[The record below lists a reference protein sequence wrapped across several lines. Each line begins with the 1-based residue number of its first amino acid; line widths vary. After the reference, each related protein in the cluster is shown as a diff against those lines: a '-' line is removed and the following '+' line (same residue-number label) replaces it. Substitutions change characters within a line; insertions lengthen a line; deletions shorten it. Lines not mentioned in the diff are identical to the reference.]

1 MRQATRGLA
10 DAFTVRLRQRLDLGF
25 LLVVAAL
32 LGLGLVMVMS
42 ASVAVSEQR
51 FGTPFHYVVRQGL
64 YIAVGVALA
73 WALYEIPLRLWE
85 VAGLALLGGTFLLL
99 ALVLVPGVGRTVNGA
114 TRWID
119 IGPFALQVSELAK
132 LLVILYMAGY
142 LVRHGVAV
150 RERLAGFVKPLLL
163 VGLLA
168 GLLLAEPDFGGAVV
182 ILAVT
187 MGMLFLGGV
196 RLPQFA
202 LLLAI
207 AVAVFAVLA
216 ITSPYRLQRL
226 TSFLHPWDDPLRSGF
241 QLTQSLIAIGSG
253 SLTGVGL
260 GESVQ
265 KLAYLPE
272 AHNDFLFAILAEE
285 LGLVGVV
292 TVVAL
297 FSYAVWRCFAI
308 GRAAERAGHAFGAHL
323 CYGVGLWIGI
333 QAFVNMGVNMGV
345 LPTKGLT
352 LPFMSAGGS
361 SLIAMLAGSGLVLRV
376 HREIHDLSPLGQ
388 GRATALRRVT
398 A

>member
-1 MRQATRGLA
+1 MSQATRGLA
-10 DAFTVRLRQRLDLGF
+10 DAFTVRLRQRLDPGF

-32 LGLGLVMVMS
+32 VAFGLVMVLS
-42 ASVAVSEQR
+42 ASMDISEQR
-51 FGTPFHYVVRQGL
+51 FGTPYHYALRQAL
-64 YIAVGVALA
+64 YIAVGAVLA
-73 WALYEIPLRLWE
+73 WLLYEIPLRLWQ
-85 VAGLALLGGTFLLL
+85 VTGLALLGGTYLLL

-119 IGPFALQVSELAK
+119 IGPFALQVSEVAK
-132 LLVILYMAGY
+132 LLAILYMAGY
-142 LVRHGVAV
+142 LVRHGHAV

-168 GLLLAEPDFGGAVV
+168 ALLLAEPDFGGAVV
-182 ILAVT
+182 VLAVT

-196 RLPQFA
+196 RLSQFT
-202 LLLAI
+202 LLLAL
-207 AVAVFAVLA
+207 AVALFTVLA
-216 ITSPYRLQRL
+216 VTSPYRMQRL
-226 TSFLHPWDDPLRSGF
+226 TTFLHPWDDPLASGF

-253 SLTGVGL
+253 ALTGVGL

-285 LGLVGVV
+285 LGLAGVV
-292 TVVAL
+292 AVVAL

-323 CYGVGLWIGI
+323 CYGAGLWIGI

-361 SLIAMLAGSGLVLRV
+361 SLIAMLAAAGLVLRV
-376 HREIHDLSPLGQ
+376 HREVHELSPLGQ
-388 GRATALRRVT
+388 GRATAARGVP

>member
-42 ASVAVSEQR
+42 ASVAISEQR
-51 FGTPFHYVVRQGL
+51 FGTPFHYVVRQGI
-64 YIAVGVALA
+64 YIAVGLALA
-73 WALYEIPLRLWE
+73 WALYEIPLRLWQ
-85 VAGLALLGGTFLLL
+85 VTGLALLGGTFLLL

-142 LVRHGVAV
+142 LVRHGAAV

-196 RLPQFA
+196 RLSQFS

-285 LGLVGVV
+285 LGLAGVLAV
-292 TVVAL
+292 LGLYAFVLLRMVAL
-297 FSYAVWRCFAI
+297 GR
-308 GRAAERAGHAFGAHL
+308 RAAESGRPFAAHL
-323 CYGVGLWIGI
+323 AWGLAMWLGL
-333 QAFVNMGVNMGV
+333 QAFINMGVNMGV

-352 LPFMSAGGS
+352 LPLMSYGGS
-361 SLIAMLAGSGLVLRV
+361 SLVVTCVALALVLRV
-376 HREIHDLSPLGQ
+376 GLECAAP
-388 GRATALRRVT
+388 RRRPGT
-398 A
+398 